1 MADVVQADVDDNA
14 AGDGR
19 DDNED
24 AEPDV
29 EDMR

>member
-14 AGDGR
+14 VSDDR